1 MDSLIRIGR
10 PLFAEPCAMAGHTGL
25 QGLAKDRV
33 TAGLR
38 NWQVH
43 DLALASSG
51 MRAAQR
57 RADWMHG

>member
-1 MDSLIRIGR
+1 
-10 PLFAEPCAMAGHTGL
+10 MAGHTGL